1 VTALRLIAPGGAIRA
16 FELVGDPGLV
26 RLDPRWHQAAIRFVV
41 LGFFHIL
48 DGTDHLLFLL
58 CLVIPFRRLRPLIAI
73 VTSFTVAHSITL
85 LASAYDLAPGALWFP
100 PLIETL
106 IATSIVYMALE
117 NIVGSVP
124 ALASARG
131 WGWNPSSNEDASA
144 RGHAEPRTGD
154 PRRGIS
160 VSSRWGW
167 GPSASEETWGPTSVR
182 RRWMIAFGF
191 GLVHGFGFSFALRE
205 TLQFAGSH
213 LLTSLVAFNVGVELG
228 QILVIALLV
237 PAIDLLFRFVVAE
250 RTGTIILSALVA
262 HTGWHWMSERF
273 DRLRQY
279 SFEWPTLTAAL
290 LLTVMRWLTLAVI
303 MAGIAWVFWVFWRQ
317 PKSGARTESGLEVKK
332 S

>member
-1 VTALRLIAPGGAIRA
+1 
-16 FELVGDPGLV
+16 
-26 RLDPRWHQAAIRFVV
+26 
-41 LGFFHIL
+41 
-48 DGTDHLLFLL
+48 
-58 CLVIPFRRLRPLIAI
+58 
-73 VTSFTVAHSITL
+73 
-85 LASAYDLAPGALWFP
+85 
-100 PLIETL
+100 
-106 IATSIVYMALE
+106 
-117 NIVGSVP
+117 
-124 ALASARG
+124 
-131 WGWNPSSNEDASA
+131 
-144 RGHAEPRTGD
+144 
-154 PRRGIS
+154 
-160 VSSRWGW
+160 
-167 GPSASEETWGPTSVR
+167 
-182 RRWMIAFGF
+182 MIAFGF

-290 LLTVMRWLTLAVI
+290 LLMVLRWLTLAVI
-303 MAGIAWVFWVFWRQ
+303 MAAIAWLFLAFWRQ
-317 PKSGARTESGLEVKK
+317 PKSGTRTESGLEVKK

>member
-1 VTALRLIAPGGAIRA
+1 
-16 FELVGDPGLV
+16 
-26 RLDPRWHQAAIRFVV
+26 
-41 LGFFHIL
+41 
-48 DGTDHLLFLL
+48 
-58 CLVIPFRRLRPLIAI
+58 
-73 VTSFTVAHSITL
+73 
-85 LASAYDLAPGALWFP
+85 
-100 PLIETL
+100 
-106 IATSIVYMALE
+106 
-117 NIVGSVP
+117 
-124 ALASARG
+124 
-131 WGWNPSSNEDASA
+131 
-144 RGHAEPRTGD
+144 
-154 PRRGIS
+154 
-160 VSSRWGW
+160 
-167 GPSASEETWGPTSVR
+167 
-182 RRWMIAFGF
+182 MIAFGF

-250 RTGTIILSALVA
+250 GTGTIILSALVA

-303 MAGIAWVFWVFWRQ
+303 LTGIAWLLLVFWRQ